1 MMLGLAGLSS
11 SVLVKNFFT
20 HFRQFA
26 ACQMTEKIM
35 KLKIKSSAIPV
46 VRELWQLY
54 RMALQEGMSVKDFN
68 TIREWLKPLIAQYE
82 LLAGKSAPDRVV
94 RMAYNIF

>member
-1 MMLGLAGLSS
+1 
-11 SVLVKNFFT
+11 
-20 HFRQFA
+20 
-26 ACQMTEKIM
+26 M

-54 RMALQEGMSVKDFN
+54 RTALQEGMSVQDFN
-68 TIREWLKPLIAQYE
+68 TIREWLKPLITKYE
-82 LLAGKSAPDRVV
+82 LLAGKSAPDCVV